1 MSTLNKNGAGDWLL
15 DATTVSTS
23 NLGISSTDTS
33 GVSFQ
38 TNSNQITLQT
48 AGTFLDKN
56 IIAPESEVNY
66 INEITLNN
74 NKQIRIN
81 SPIISFNWAVDSNG
95 NVVIS

>member
-1 MSTLNKNGAGDWLL
+1 MAISVVNNTWNVSEEITTASGFSKTLA
-15 DATTVSTS
+15 
-23 NLGISSTDTS
+23 
-33 GVSFQ
+33 
-38 TNSNQITLQT
+38 T

-56 IIAPESEVNY
+56 IIVPESEVNY

-81 SPIISFNWAVDSNG
+81 SPIVSFNWAVDSNG